1 MENDKAAGIQKLA
14 LAEAIIKALK
24 PLTDTRGGKGGVDN
38 LRTRADD
45 ELRRIYAESGADRRQ
60 IDINGVKVG
69 TLSLAFTKPVDRTE
83 IGVLD
88 MDELIGWLRDTDEGR
103 DTLAEV
109 LTGYKTLRAVLDT
122 AQAFGFMPDGC
133 SAVEVHDPAHIKGTT
148 LRVDTQKVAEALAG
162 QLPVAVAGLI
172 SGEVE

>member
-1 MENDKAAGIQKLA
+1 MANEKIADIQKLA

-24 PLTDTRGGKGGVDN
+24 PLTDTRGGKGGADN

-45 ELRRIYAESGADRRQ
+45 ELRRMYAESGADRRQ

-88 MDELIGWLRDTDEGR
+88 VNELIAWLRDTDEGR

-109 LTGYKTLRAVLDT
+109 LTVYKNLRAVLDT
-122 AQAFGFMPDGC
+122 AHAFGFMPDGC

-162 QLPVAVAGLI
+162 QLSGAVAGLI